1 MKLQQLYL
9 IIGLSV
15 ILAGCES
22 SSKKQPS
29 GISLMKYGIPI
40 SLNVPDDAVVSQG
53 SSGRLSTDVNIKSGA
68 DFHLHVFM
76 TSAINSD
83 LQAIKKR
90 YKDDVVSNPYFIKM
104 LEEFDDG
111 FIFEINS
118 VSGFEKKYDFRRII
132 LQGDKEILFQS
143 GVTGEFDEKAV
154 KKMYHSLIR

>member
-9 IIGLSV
+9 IIGLSI
-15 ILAGCES
+15 ILIGCES
-22 SSKKQPS
+22 SVKKKPS
-29 GISLMKYGIPI
+29 GLSLMKFGIPI
-40 SLNVPDDAVVSQG
+40 TLNAPDDAVVSQG
-53 SSGRLSTDVNIKSGA
+53 SSGRMSTDVNVKSGE

-76 TSAINSD
+76 TSALSSD
-83 LQAIKKR
+83 LQAIKLG
-90 YKDDVVSNPYFIKM
+90 YKDDVISNPYFIKM

-118 VSGFEKKYDFRRII
+118 VNGFDKKYDFRRII
-132 LQGDKEILFQS
+132 LQGDKEIIFQS